1 MEERETPT
9 LVTKYQVKVT
19 STYFSQEIE
28 ASDVP
33 EAVDL
38 AINEFY
44 DESHRAEIESSHVYD
59 EWLDCETCGA
69 ERVEDDHGCEDE
81 AEDE

>member
-19 STYFSQEIE
+19 ATYFSQEIE
-28 ASDVP
+28 AANER
-33 EAVDL
+33 EAVDT

-44 DESHRAEIESSHVYD
+44 DESHRAEIESSHIYE

-69 ERVEDDHGCEDE
+69 ERVEDDHACEDE